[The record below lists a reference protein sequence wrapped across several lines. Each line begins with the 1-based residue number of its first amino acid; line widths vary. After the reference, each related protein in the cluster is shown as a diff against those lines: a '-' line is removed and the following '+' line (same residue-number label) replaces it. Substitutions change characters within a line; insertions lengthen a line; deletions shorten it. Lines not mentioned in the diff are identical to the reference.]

1 MFNLSRNTFPV
12 YYKLYQGQTEI
23 VDEYGNKTGS
33 FKPIHGELQT
43 AYLSVS
49 SNKGRAEEEMFG
61 TLDEYDRTM
70 TTADTNCPINEDS
83 VLWLDGQDT
92 TQPHNYI
99 VTKRAPWKNSI
110 SFAVKKVD
118 VSA

>member
-1 MFNLSRNTFPV
+1 MFNLARNTFPV

-23 VDEYGNKTGS
+23 IDEWGNKTGS
-33 FKPIHGELQT
+33 FAPVYGILQT

-49 SNKGRAEEEMFG
+49 PNRGTAETEMFG

-70 TTADTNCPINEDS
+70 STADVNCPINEES
-83 VLWLDGQDT
+83 ILWLDGQSTDS
-92 TQPHNYI
+92 PHNYV
-99 VTKRAPWKNSI
+99 VTKRALWKNSV

-118 VSA
+118 VGE